1 MKMTM
6 LGFYSYDSTIFNDL
20 TFPVGIDKQLA
31 IDTIL
36 IRCGE
41 FEILYPDLDFL
52 KFQIKTWGDKHYR
65 TFDKWVSALA
75 QDYEPLYNYDRTEQE
90 SNIRT
95 IGKSNTESQ
104 NSSRNGTNN
113 ESMTDQEAVT
123 GSSTEGV
130 NAYDDAPGFAD
141 KSKTDTT
148 NNASKNTSRATTI
161 ADAESIQTASNG
173 SENETYNHTSRVFG
187 NIGVTTSSKMLEEY
201 LKTQRF
207 NIYEQIADI
216 FCDEFCILIY

>member
-6 LGFYSYDSTIFNDL
+6 LGFYNYDGTIFDDL
-20 TFPVGIDKQLA
+20 TFPEGIDKQLA
-31 IDTIL
+31 VNSIL
-36 IRCGE
+36 TRCGE
-41 FEILYPDLDFL
+41 FEVLYPNLDFL

-75 QDYEPLYNYDRTEQE
+75 KEYEPLYNYDRTEQE
-90 SNIRT
+90 SNTRT

-104 NSSRNGTNN
+104 NSTRNGANS
-113 ESMTDQEAVT
+113 ESTSESENST
-123 GSSTEGV
+123 GSNTEGV
-130 NAYDDAPGFAD
+130 NAYDNRQGFAD

-148 NNASKNTSRATTI
+148 AEMGRTGSRETSLT
-161 ADAESIQTASNG
+161 DSENIQTASNG
-173 SENETYNHTSRVFG
+173 SENEIYNHTSRVFG

-201 LKTQRF
+201 LDTQRF
-207 NIYEQIADI
+207 NIYDQIADI